1 MTITVEDDTLKIAD
15 KGEFARG
22 DSIIVQT
29 PDSSELLGT
38 ISSIG
43 SKEVWI
49 KIDDGAKLKITLS
62 QLQSGRYMISSAE
75 DLSDPTTSSP

>member
-1 MTITVEDDTLKIAD
+1 MEGDTLKIAD
-15 KGEFARG
+15 KGDFTRG
-22 DSIIVQT
+22 DAIIIQT

-38 ISSIG
+38 ISNVG

-62 QLQSGRYMISSAE
+62 QLQSGRYIISSAE
-75 DLSDPTTSSP
+75 ELSDSASSSS